1 MSDVEL
7 SYLSATEAA
16 ALIRDGSLSPVA
28 LVTNALER
36 IEEVNPK
43 LNCFCFTYPSE
54 AIEQAREAERAI
66 AAGDELGPLHGV
78 PIAIKDLTPTKKSL
92 NNPMFAVSRGRGGLD
107 VKLDDIADRP
117 GAALVTGYGANRRYP
132 RRSAS
137 FPAVPPAA
145 GRLLPCHPVA

>member
-43 LNCFCFTYPSE
+43 LNCFCFYLSV
-54 AIEQAREAERAI
+54 RGHRAGTKGG
-66 AAGDELGPLHGV
+66 AGD
-78 PIAIKDLTPTKKSL
+78 
-92 NNPMFAVSRGRGGLD
+92 R
-107 VKLDDIADRP
+107 DR
-117 GAALVTGYGANRRYP
+117 R
-132 RRSAS
+132 
-137 FPAVPPAA
+137 
-145 GRLLPCHPVA
+145 